1 MLYVITTTSLDPIP
15 KSQLLVNKLKINI
28 VHEII
33 TITTINFFLQFT
45 LYLL

>member
-28 VHEII
+28 VHEFIFFEKAKMEY
-33 TITTINFFLQFT
+33 IN
-45 LYLL
+45 